1 MDNQFWRLP
10 RYFKIRL
17 SLSRIFI
24 SFIIISMTLT
34 AHLALATAV
43 SASARFSLPGAFL
56 FGSISHHL
64 LDFIPHL
71 DAGSFWSVEDQKA
84 GIMPVRVRILILID
98 VLLSLGY
105 LFWLGWGL
113 KIGLP
118 LLFWASLGAAL
129 PDLIVTGF
137 PFFIPKLRD
146 WSLVKQYEKLHYILF
161 REAQDAPSSGYWI
174 LSIFSTILIIGVS
187 FWLLLK

>member
-1 MDNQFWRLP
+1 M
-10 RYFKIRL
+10 I
-17 SLSRIFI
+17 
-24 SFIIISMTLT
+24 LT
-34 AHLALATAV
+34 AHIALATAV

-56 FGSISHHL
+56 FGLISHHL
-64 LDFIPHL
+64 LDFIPHV
-71 DAGSFWSVEDQKA
+71 DAGSFWSIEDRKA
-84 GIMPVRVRILILID
+84 GLMPVRVQILILID

-113 KIGLP
+113 KISLP

-137 PFFIPKLRD
+137 PFFIPRLRN
-146 WSLVKQYEKLHYILF
+146 WSISKRYEKFHYILF
-161 REAQDAPSSGYWI
+161 RDFQDAPPPGSWI
-174 LSIFSTILIIGVS
+174 LGIFSTILIIGVS